1 MIQYCYLNGNVCTY
15 DILSLID
22 EWDVEHFMDVP
33 STFHMIESYVLK
45 SQINDPDTPKYME
58 ELSGE
63 HVDKYYKAMD
73 YEIKII
79 MRRET

>member
-1 MIQYCYLNGNVCTY
+1 
-15 DILSLID
+15 
-22 EWDVEHFMDVP
+22 MDTP
-33 STFHMIESYVLK
+33 STFHTRESYALK
-45 SQINDPDTPKYME
+45 TQSHDPDTPKYME

-79 MRRET
+79 MRRKT